1 MSSSHYPCYGDIIE
15 EDFVKEICPTEFDE
29 LDTFLENHNSDIE
42 QLAFAQNAGD
52 MPDVYEDDNPLAKD
66 NSDLDRKCQEL
77 WDKLVETFNKRTG
90 LYLKIGFVEAE
101 ERSDEVDG
109 VYWAVDGV
117 YVLSPAG
124 KKYKDKITQQSWNT
138 FG

>member
-1 MSSSHYPCYGDIIE
+1 MSSSHWPNCADTVE
-15 EDFVKEICPTEFDE
+15 EDFVKEICPTEFDD
-29 LDTFLENHNSDIE
+29 LDRFFDNHGSDFAA
-42 QLAFAQNAGD
+42 LGYAQNAGD
-52 MPDVYEDDNPLAKD
+52 MPEVYEDEDSKED
-66 NSDLDRKCQEL
+66 YGLDRKCQEL

-90 LYLKIGFVEAE
+90 LSLRIGFVEAE

-117 YVLSPAG
+117 YQLSPAG